1 MCERVLL
8 VKCWSS
14 NESDKSGSSAEHW
27 SALVENHFTIN
38 FSPGKESKCTK
49 MVNILGNILSR
60 SASLCHICNSAY
72 TLLKS
77 AFVLSSIVV
86 LFYWLFCPLIS
97 KHTIT
102 FNFPKGLDNVA
113 VSLTFW
119 KYGTGE
125 ILNNTKVSEQ
135 KIPIIIPLLKQ
146 GSYLV
151 SRRVPELSS
160 PPSVLMHISRET
172 RPTWSWSWDNG
183 TFLTSASVGK
193 NLVHRLV

>member
-1 MCERVLL
+1 
-8 VKCWSS
+8 
-14 NESDKSGSSAEHW
+14 
-27 SALVENHFTIN
+27 
-38 FSPGKESKCTK
+38 

-97 KHTIT
+97 KHPIT

-119 KYGTGE
+119 NYDTGE
-125 ILNNTKVSEQ
+125 IPKVSEQ

-146 GSYLV
+146 GFCLV
-151 SRRVPELSS
+151 SIRVPELSS